1 MEPKLLLPRIRELLP
16 RLGRL
21 AAQRVRPATQQ
32 NYLYSLE
39 ELCQHLGGCARV
51 EGRYRLPAW
60 RAATWDPV
68 LVDFLE
74 TMYDLGR
81 SKEHCSRVPHALR
94 WAEPGLGPSVR
105 SCLPRTHA
113 LLAGWDKLEPG
124 SSRPPLPRV
133 VAVAIATK
141 LCQDGFGMEGLAV
154 LTMFHT
160 YMRPSEMVDLR
171 CFQLV
176 RGDPKGEGHLQDFTF
191 VLHAH
196 ELGTPSKTGLRDCCI
211 PLDLEEHRWIA
222 ALWDLYAR
230 FTVHAGGARVFSF
243 SYKHLLTVFKE
254 TAAELGVQSLEP
266 TLHCLRHGG
275 ASWDFATKVRD
286 LDGIQKRGMWKS
298 PSSVARYAKPGRI
311 GMQLSKIGG
320 RARKR
325 CVELEKE
332 SKFAFADFFRM
343 HYAVDD

>member
-1 MEPKLLLPRIRELLP
+1 
-16 RLGRL
+16 
-21 AAQRVRPATQQ
+21 
-32 NYLYSLE
+32 
-39 ELCQHLGGCARV
+39 
-51 EGRYRLPAW
+51 
-60 RAATWDPV
+60 
-68 LVDFLE
+68 
-74 TMYDLGR
+74 
-81 SKEHCSRVPHALR
+81 
-94 WAEPGLGPSVR
+94 
-105 SCLPRTHA
+105 
-113 LLAGWDKLEPG
+113 
-124 SSRPPLPRV
+124 
-133 VAVAIATK
+133 
-141 LCQDGFGMEGLAV
+141 MEGLAV

-230 FTVHAGGARVFSF
+230 FTVHAGSARVFSF